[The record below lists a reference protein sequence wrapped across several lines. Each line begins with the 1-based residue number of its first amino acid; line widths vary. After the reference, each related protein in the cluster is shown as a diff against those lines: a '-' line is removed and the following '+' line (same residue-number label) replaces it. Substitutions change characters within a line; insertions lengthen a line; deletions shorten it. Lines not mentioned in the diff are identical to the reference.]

1 MNIKI
6 SRKELYNY
14 INQICNGNYSI
25 GFHGIANYRLGSEV
39 EAKTALEVQKS
50 ILDNGLF
57 IKHGRKLLGT
67 VQFKDEKFDS
77 EEQFINSYKYGDVLN
92 YAIVAL
98 PKTITNSKG
107 ESIYVGRPTY
117 DSLYK
122 ELEYTQGYQ
131 LTSLADSL
139 LPNYQEQNSVLDT
152 CFILGTM
159 SIDGDDVFIEL
170 NDKHI
175 AFNGGIVSDDYF
187 ETRRKML
194 YLANL
199 TYNLT
204 GDFKIDKNIDS
215 LNSVFDYMADFI
227 SRIDYLSEEELNR
240 LNNILNNVDY
250 QTSCLIE
257 QYAVILNNTIDIYK
271 NEINL
276 LQSKQM

>member
-77 EEQFINSYKYGDVLN
+77 EEKFINSYKYGDVLN

-152 CFILGTM
+152 CFILGAM

-215 LNSVFDYMADFI
+215 LNSVFDYMDDFI

>member
-50 ILDNGLF
+50 ILDNWLF

-67 VQFKDEKFDS
+67 VQFKDEKFGS
-77 EEQFINSYKYGDVLN
+77 EEKFINSYKYGDVLN

-122 ELEYTQGYQ
+122 ELEYT
-131 LTSLADSL
+131 
-139 LPNYQEQNSVLDT
+139 
-152 CFILGTM
+152 
-159 SIDGDDVFIEL
+159 
-170 NDKHI
+170 
-175 AFNGGIVSDDYF
+175 
-187 ETRRKML
+187 
-194 YLANL
+194 
-199 TYNLT
+199 
-204 GDFKIDKNIDS
+204 
-215 LNSVFDYMADFI
+215 
-227 SRIDYLSEEELNR
+227 
-240 LNNILNNVDY
+240 
-250 QTSCLIE
+250 
-257 QYAVILNNTIDIYK
+257 
-271 NEINL
+271 
-276 LQSKQM
+276 